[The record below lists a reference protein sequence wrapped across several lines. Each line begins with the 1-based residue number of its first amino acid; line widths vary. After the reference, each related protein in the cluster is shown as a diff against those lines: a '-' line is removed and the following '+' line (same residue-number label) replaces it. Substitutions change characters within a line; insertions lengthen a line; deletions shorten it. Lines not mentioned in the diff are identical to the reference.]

1 MKILLILLILLI
13 PNYLHAYIGP
23 GLGIGALAIFLG
35 LILAFVLSIF
45 SVVAYPIR
53 KILNKKKNDN
63 KSDHIDS

>member
-1 MKILLILLILLI
+1 MRVLLILPILFI
-13 PNYLHAYIGP
+13 PNYLYAYIGP
-23 GLGIGALAIFLG
+23 GLGIGAIAIFLG
-35 LILAFVLSIF
+35 LILALVLSIF